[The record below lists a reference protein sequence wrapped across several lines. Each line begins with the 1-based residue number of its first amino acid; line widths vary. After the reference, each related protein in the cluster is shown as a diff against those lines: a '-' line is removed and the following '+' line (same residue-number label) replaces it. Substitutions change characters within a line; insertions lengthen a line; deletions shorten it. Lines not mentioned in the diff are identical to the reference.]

1 MKSIEVKLLIVTGGL
16 TDFFFFHALYLKV
29 SCFGVVVFF
38 VFFLSLFFVF
48 KPFFEFV
55 LSLAVSLLTVL
66 STTGKYLL
74 KRVSGKPKN

>member
-16 TDFFFFHALYLKV
+16 TDFFFL
-29 SCFGVVVFF
+29 SCIIPESVLFWG
-38 VFFLSLFFVF
+38 FFLFVF

>member
-29 SCFGVVVFF
+29 SCFGV
-38 VFFLSLFFVF
+38 FFLFVF